1 MPRDI
6 SNIMILGNGLRMAT
20 NLTLAYIV
28 YAVIRETVLRTIEAA
43 GTQEATRVTLINQV
57 TAFLTAYFVLGAFL
71 SYFATLNDLSTV
83 CYHQIIPPAIL
94 ACLRNLYWPLPLQV

>member
-20 NLTLAYIV
+20 KLTPGYIV
-28 YAVIRETVLRTIEAA
+28 YAVMRETVLRRIEAA

-57 TAFLTAYFVLGAFL
+57 TAFLTAYFVLGGFL
-71 SYFATLNDLSTV
+71 TYFDTLNEVSTV
-83 CYHQIIPPAIL
+83 WYYGIIPPAIL
-94 ACLRNLYWPLPLQV
+94 ACLSNL